1 MENLPEN
8 WKLVESYDGNFIFED
23 ELQEFC
29 VSADFT
35 KDIKPPYEIWFN
47 QLKGSFTRIGFED
60 GAYSAHAFNETEA
73 LQKAVEMMGFINRK
87 TLSPLSH

>member
-8 WKLVESYDGNFIFED
+8 WKLAESYNGTFIFED

-35 KDIKPPYEIWFN
+35 EGLEPAYEIWFN
-47 QLKGSFTRIGFED
+47 QLKGTFIRIGFES
-60 GAYSAHAFNETEA
+60 GAYSTHAFSETEA
-73 LQKAVEMMGFINRK
+73 LKKAVEMMVFINKSLTIYK
-87 TLSPLSH
+87 T

>member
-8 WKLVESYDGNFIFED
+8 WKLVESYDGTFIFED

-35 KDIKPPYEIWFN
+35 EDIKPPYEIWFN
-47 QLKGSFTRIGFED
+47 QLKGNFTRIGFED
-60 GAYSAHAFNETEA
+60 GAYSAHAFNETKA

-87 TLSPLSH
+87 THSPLSH